1 MSTFMVKVSAMRMM
15 KAAVLIV
22 ITITVTEIVR
32 KLCVRVYVYLFVCL
46 YVFVVVR
53 LFMCLFVCS
62 CVYVRALCVS
72 RFSQIRFPYFFI
84 LKFPF

>member
-1 MSTFMVKVSAMRMM
+1 MVKVSAMRRM

-32 KLCVRVYVYLFVCL
+32 KLCVRVYLFVCL
-46 YVFVVVR
+46 YVFVVAR

>member
-32 KLCVRVYVYLFVCL
+32 KLCVRVYLFVCL
-46 YVFVVVR
+46 YVFVVAR